1 MANEI
6 VEQKVLEVR
15 KVFNFKRYQEL
26 LDNPPSQLTSFH
38 DNKTTYYID
47 KDIFRKQCQ
56 YVLNLVF
63 KNLDILG
70 LYGGEEGTGK
80 STNASQDANTFYYI
94 MLECNVLNKELGTF
108 YEWTEENCLS
118 HNLISFLKKCDK
130 YNDEIFRI
138 IICDEAGGLKSEE
151 RWDEWNKKFR
161 DEMRKDRKKLR
172 LRLLCYPQ
180 PFELVKDFTL
190 ARVNY
195 IRINEFREDKEHGL
209 IPDIVKTIIIPRG
222 KETFSFHINEI
233 IPKKE
238 LKSALLE
245 QTKEKYTKELSNK
258 YIYKTSHKSSSFC
271 FDVKRYMKNA
281 KEENRLFLKE
291 EKIYLSS
298 RLIYIIAKNL
308 TAGKIGLSIKV
319 DKSLMGEERKE
330 KEQERKDA
338 LLISKLVNKCRE
350 ITNKNNKLS
359 NDEINKEFEKEE
371 ENEEEED

>member
-1 MANEI
+1 MSNEI

-15 KVFNFKRYQEL
+15 KVFNFNRYNEL
-26 LDNPPSQLTSFH
+26 LENPPEQLTSFH
-38 DNKTTYYID
+38 DKKTIYYVD

-56 YVLNLVF
+56 YVYNLVF

-70 LYGGEEGTGK
+70 LFGGEEGTGK
-80 STNASQDANTFYYI
+80 STDASQLGNTFYYI
-94 MLECNVLNKELGTF
+94 MLECNVLNLECGTY
-108 YEWTEENCLS
+108 YEWTEENVLS

-172 LRLLCYPQ
+172 IRLLCYPQ

-190 ARVNY
+190 ARVNF
-195 IRINEFREDKEHGL
+195 IRINEFRDDLLKGL
-209 IPDIVKTIIIPRG
+209 TPDIVKMIIIPRG
-222 KETFSFHINEI
+222 RETFSFISHEI
-233 IPKKE
+233 ISKRE

-258 YIYKTSHKSSSFC
+258 YIYKISKKSSSFC
-271 FDVKRYMKNA
+271 FDVKKYMKNA

-298 RLIYIIAKNL
+298 RLINIIAKNL
-308 TAGKIGLSIKV
+308 TSGKIGLSTKI
-319 DKSLMGEERKE
+319 DKNAIGEERKQQ
-330 KEQERKDA
+330 EQEKKDA
-338 LLISKLVNKCRE
+338 QLISKLVNKCRE
-350 ITNKNNKLS
+350 ITNKRPKIEKNENYKELE
-359 NDEINKEFEKEE
+359 EIEETDE
-371 ENEEEED
+371 ENE